1 MVPRLPENRGANQPW
16 GCTDDLRDFIAEIV
30 GTGPD
35 PWNSGGVS
43 TVVKDGKLIY
53 YKNGTLA
60 YSIRIVDHQTESVAD
75 LSGISTTGNTG
86 HWFAVDP
93 DGSPLALRD
102 LSLNEIYALDFEA
115 P

>member
-1 MVPRLPENRGANQPW
+1 MERFIPKSAQLHPFLGGLSADC
-16 GCTDDLRDFIAEIV
+16 CTYSNGSR
-30 GTGPD
+30 PD
-35 PWNSGGVS
+35 GSQRQQL
-43 TVVKDGKLIY
+43 T